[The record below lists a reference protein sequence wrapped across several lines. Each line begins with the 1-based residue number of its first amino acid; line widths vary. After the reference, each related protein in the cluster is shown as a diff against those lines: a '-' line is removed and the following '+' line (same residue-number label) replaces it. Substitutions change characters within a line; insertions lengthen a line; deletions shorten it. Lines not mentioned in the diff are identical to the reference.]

1 MDKVGDVTITNDG
14 ATILQKLEVEH
25 PAAKV
30 LVQLADLQD
39 KEVGDGTTSVVIFAA
54 ELLKV
59 RCGLFASRVE
69 RSGSHSLVRPP
80 HHHHEWYRLALKECV
95 RYIRENL
102 LVSGD
107 LINDEVLFNVAK
119 VATLPPAHSQT
130 TLSSKILGAETELF
144 SKMAVDAVKVVRK
157 DLG

>member
-1 MDKVGDVTITNDG
+1 M
-14 ATILQKLEVEH
+14 
-25 PAAKV
+25 
-30 LVQLADLQD
+30 
-39 KEVGDGTTSVVIFAA
+39 
-54 ELLKV
+54 
-59 RCGLFASRVE
+59 
-69 RSGSHSLVRPP
+69 SG
-80 HHHHEWYRLALKECV
+80 YRLALKECV

-144 SKMAVDAVKVVRK
+144 SKMAVDAVKDVRK